1 MSPFGNRLE
10 QHLRPLAP
18 RSQQAS
24 GRNIRA
30 LAGPRELQQSRGP
43 GLIGVLA
50 LALIPL
56 LAKGEPA
63 DATPE
68 SRAAV
73 LFLLISPSA
82 RVNGMGQAGVALTDE
97 PAGYYNPGAAALSS
111 PTRTVQSR
119 LYLSEMPWLPAL
131 ANDMTYAYHAVQAAG
146 AHAVPAPSWWGPTS
160 LAAALYGS
168 RTKMDLGQW
177 TIPDAGNTGG
187 PSDAVDTSNNL
198 GVSLALRSFVE
209 VGVGAT
215 SKWISSDRGGSRGSA
230 RAYDYGLLAMAPM
243 AVILERLTGRGLA
256 LSPNL
261 LPRLDVGYG
270 IAWHNRGPRFAYT
283 PSVTEDDP
291 LPANRR
297 HGWSGRLA
305 MDWRSGSLR
314 LPIAEV
320 TFSRET
326 YRPQIEG
333 VQATSRADDDKR
345 GLEVSIL
352 ETVSFRRGKTD
363 DFDGEVGFE
372 TSGET
377 IRTDGFFR
385 YMAHHLESQP
395 PSSSRDALLSV
406 ARHLSISWSR
416 FAYHPEWPAR
426 GHAYLGLSF

>member
-1 MSPFGNRLE
+1 MRRIHDDDE
-10 QHLRPLAP
+10 QLRPAPPGTSQLAARRGFFILGAW
-18 RSQQAS
+18 RSRLL
-24 GRNIRA
+24 GVFA
-30 LAGPRELQQSRGP
+30 L
-43 GLIGVLA
+43 VLT
-50 LALIPL
+50 LL
-56 LAKGEPA
+56 LARGEPA

-119 LYLSEMPWLPAL
+119 LYLSEMPWLPAF
-131 ANDMTYAYHAVQAAG
+131 ADDMTYAYHAVQAAG
-146 AHAVPAPSWWGPTS
+146 AHAVPAPSWWGPTR

-168 RTKMDLGQW
+168 RTKMDLGQL

-187 PSDAVDTSNNL
+187 PLDAADTSNSL
-198 GVSLALRSFVE
+198 GVSLALRSFLE

-215 SKWISSDRGGSRGSA
+215 SKWISSDLGGSKGSA
-230 RAYDYGLLAMAPM
+230 RAYDYGLLAIAPM
-243 AVILERLTGRGLA
+243 TAILKRLTGRELA

-270 IAWHNRGPRFAYT
+270 VAWHNRGPRFAYT
-283 PSVTEDDP
+283 PSVTGDDP

-314 LPIAEV
+314 LAIGEV

-333 VQATSRADDDKR
+333 VQASRADDDKR
-345 GLEVSIL
+345 GFEVSIL
-352 ETVSFRRGKTD
+352 ETISFRRGEYD
-363 DFDGEVGFE
+363 DFDGNIHQK
-372 TSGET
+372 TSGGT
-377 IRTDGFFR
+377 IRSDGFFR
-385 YMAHHLESQP
+385 YMAHHLESTP
-395 PSSSRDALLSV
+395 PSSSRDGLLFV
-406 ARHLSISWSR
+406 VKHLSISRTW
-416 FAYHPEWPAR
+416 FAYHPAWPAR